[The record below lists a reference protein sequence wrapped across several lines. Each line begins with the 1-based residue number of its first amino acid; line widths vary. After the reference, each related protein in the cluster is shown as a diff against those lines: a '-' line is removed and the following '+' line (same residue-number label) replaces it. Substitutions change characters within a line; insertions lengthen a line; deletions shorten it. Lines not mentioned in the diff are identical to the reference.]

1 MFFLQLDGSQKLSI
15 PNTRLGFVVIQSPLD
30 FEELNA
36 IGQTYYILN
45 ISATVSLECICKYSS
60 PLLIRPLPPKA
71 TPITR
76 SDVRSPTYKTPPN
89 KDHPYYQSDFRCS
102 EIVVAL

>member
-15 PNTRLGFVVIQSPLD
+15 PNTRLDFVVIQSPLD

-45 ISATVSLECICKYSS
+45 ISATVSLECSQTCIKRS
-60 PLLIRPLPPKA
+60 PLEQRKKWSLKMI
-71 TPITR
+71 
-76 SDVRSPTYKTPPN
+76 S
-89 KDHPYYQSDFRCS
+89 
-102 EIVVAL
+102 

>member
-1 MFFLQLDGSQKLSI
+1 MFLLQLDGSQKLNI

-71 TPITR
+71 THINRAPKATPITNQM
-76 SDVRSPTYKTPPN
+76 SDTLK
-89 KDHPYYQSDFRCS
+89 
-102 EIVVAL
+102 